1 MFKEECHVYSVIRRG
16 SRASFLLPFLSP
28 PPLNLSSPSAN
39 MGDENGTI
47 TPVFLDSIPNWQTT
61 LEQSTDQ
68 EAKKSTSASRFPFT
82 PSLNKI
88 IRIWKG
94 DIWTLAVDAIVNS
107 TNETLSETQGVSAA
121 ITEHAGPE
129 FLAEVEKLEGC
140 RTGEAK
146 ITHGFAL
153 PARNVIFAVGPRY
166 NPKYQTA
173 AENALHSSYRSCLQV
188 LKEHKLATIA
198 FAPIHSEWRGYPP
211 ENGAHIALRTVRRF
225 LEKFSESLTA
235 IVFCFD
241 KVSDYDLYM
250 RLLPLYF
257 PRSLAEEQAA
267 KSLLPADTGDENGET
282 IIEERKIRIAPFPG
296 QEEDED
302 DEQDELGDEEKPK
315 PAETPAGDDED
326 DGWEGGVSPAILSGM
341 SEDPDEEK
349 RRNLANKSDEEV
361 EKEKAEILYAR
372 YLRQSRE
379 TDLSEIARC
388 NLIYPSGVDQQG
400 RPVVVVV
407 GAHFPTKQTPEVLGS
422 VLLYVIRVM
431 DHIVNKDYVIVYL
444 HSNMTQEHM
453 PDFSWLRQ
461 LHFIFD
467 HKYAKNL
474 RACYVVHPTFW
485 LKAAAVV
492 LSPFLNSNFT
502 DKLRYFN
509 RLTDL
514 LSVVDIQRLNI
525 PSSVFTYD
533 TNENGTTWQPPPA
546 VQHNH
551 KEIGDEDL

>member
-1 MFKEECHVYSVIRRG
+1 V
-16 SRASFLLPFLSP
+16 
-28 PPLNLSSPSAN
+28 N
-39 MGDENGTI
+39 D
-47 TPVFLDSIPNWQTT
+47 
-61 LEQSTDQ
+61 
-68 EAKKSTSASRFPFT
+68 
-82 PSLNKI
+82 I

-94 DIWTLAVDAIVNS
+94 DIWTLSVDAIVNS

-121 ITEHAGPE
+121 ITERAGPE

-188 LKEHKLATIA
+188 LKEHKLSTIA
-198 FAPIHSEWRGYPP
+198 FSPIHSEWRGYPP
-211 ENGAHIALRTVRRF
+211 ENGAHIALRTIRRF
-225 LEKFSESLTA
+225 LEKFSETITA
-235 IVFCFD
+235 IIFCFD
-241 KVSDYDLYM
+241 RVSDYDLYM

-257 PRSLAEEQAA
+257 PRSITEEKSAQA
-267 KSLLPADTGDENGET
+267 LLPIDTGDDNGET

-296 QEEDED
+296 QEEDGEGD
-302 DEQDELGDEEKPK
+302 DEYEVDAEPVLEKEKQPQT
-315 PAETPAGDDED
+315 ATAMVEED
-326 DGWEGGVSPAILSGM
+326 DGWEGGVSPAILAGM

-349 RRNLANKSDEEV
+349 RRNLANKSDEEI
-361 EKEKAEILYAR
+361 EREKAEILYAR

-379 TDLSEIARC
+379 ADLSEIARH

-407 GAHFPTKQTPEVLGS
+407 GSHFPTKQTPELLS
-422 VLLYVIRVM
+422 LVLLYVIRVM
-431 DHIVNKDYVIVYL
+431 DNIVNKDYVIVYL

-453 PDFSWLRQ
+453 PEFAWLRQ

-485 LKAAAVV
+485 LKAAVVV

-502 DKLRYFN
+502 DKLRYFS
-509 RLTDL
+509 RLQDL

-533 TNENGTTWQPPPA
+533 TAENGTTWQPPPA
-546 VQHNH
+546 VTHNH

>member
-1 MFKEECHVYSVIRRG
+1 MYNIITNKSVSLDTIPTWQ
-16 SRASFLLPFLSP
+16 SSISQD
-28 PPLNLSSPSAN
+28 PLTQASSPS
-39 MGDENGTI
+39 
-47 TPVFLDSIPNWQTT
+47 
-61 LEQSTDQ
+61 
-68 EAKKSTSASRFPFT
+68 TSDTFSRFPFN
-82 PSLNKI
+82 PSLNSI
-88 IRIWKG
+88 IRVWKG
-94 DIWTLAVDAIVNS
+94 EIWNLEVDAIVNS
-107 TNETLSETQGVSAA
+107 TNETLTETQGVCSG
-121 ITEHAGPE
+121 IISQAGPE
-129 FLAEVEKLEGC
+129 FVAEVEKLEGC

-146 ITHGFAL
+146 IIHGFGL

-166 NPKYQTA
+166 NAKYQTA
-173 AENALHSSYRSCLQV
+173 AENALHSSYRSCMQLI
-188 LKEHKLATIA
+188 KEHKLSSIA
-198 FAPIHSEWRGYPP
+198 FSTIHTEWRSYPP

-225 LEKFSESLTA
+225 LEKYSDTITAVVFS
-235 IVFCFD
+235 FD
-241 KVSDYDLYM
+241 RVSDFDLYN

-257 PRSLAEEQAA
+257 PRSPGEENAA
-267 KSLLPADTGDENGET
+267 KSLLPLDTGDENGET
-282 IIEERKIRIAPFPG
+282 IIEERKIRINSFPG
-296 QEEDED
+296 TTPRGENSDEEEESTFDDGSSGDGSKGIIGAD
-302 DEQDELGDEEKPK
+302 DEWD
-315 PAETPAGDDED
+315 
-326 DGWEGGVSPAILSGM
+326 GGVSPSSLAGM

-349 RRNLANKSDEEV
+349 KRNMANKSDAEI
-361 EKEKAEILYAR
+361 EKEKADVLYAR

-379 TDLSEIARC
+379 TDLSEIARH
-388 NLIYPSGVDQQG
+388 NLIYPSGVDQMG

-407 GAHFPTKQTPEVLGS
+407 GAHFPTKQTPEMLTM

-453 PDFSWLRQ
+453 PDFAWLRQ

-502 DKLRYFN
+502 DKLKYIS
-509 RLTDL
+509 RLQDL

-525 PSSVFTYD
+525 PSSVYNYD
-533 TNENGTTWQPPPA
+533 TQENGTTWQPPPA